1 MSDVEL
7 PSNRKF
13 GLFFSF
19 IFLITSVYFYSNQ
32 YITIFILFS
41 FLFILTI
48 IFTILS
54 PNKLLPLN
62 KIWMKF
68 GFIIGMLISP
78 IILGIIFFLLIS
90 PVAII
95 TRIFGRDELFL
106 KRNDVIHWTR
116 SFGQW
121 FWLDFDSKY
130 WVLGTASGV

>member
-1 MSDVEL
+1 MRDIEL

-13 GLFFSF
+13 GLFFSCIFFIASAYFYLNHYITTF
-19 IFLITSVYFYSNQ
+19 IF
-32 YITIFILFS
+32 FS

-106 KRNDVIHWTR
+106 KRNSLNSYWKTR
-116 SFGQW
+116 VDKPSSDSFKNQ
-121 FWLDFDSKY
+121 F
-130 WVLGTASGV
+130 

>member
-19 IFLITSVYFYSNQ
+19 IFLIASVYFYLNQ
-32 YITIFILFS
+32 HITIFILFS

-68 GFIIGMLISP
+68 GFIIGTLISP

-95 TRIFGRDELFL
+95 TRFFGRDELFL
-106 KRNDVIHWTR
+106 KRNSVDSYWKTR
-116 SFGQW
+116 LNKPSSNSFKNQ
-121 FWLDFDSKY
+121 F
-130 WVLGTASGV
+130 